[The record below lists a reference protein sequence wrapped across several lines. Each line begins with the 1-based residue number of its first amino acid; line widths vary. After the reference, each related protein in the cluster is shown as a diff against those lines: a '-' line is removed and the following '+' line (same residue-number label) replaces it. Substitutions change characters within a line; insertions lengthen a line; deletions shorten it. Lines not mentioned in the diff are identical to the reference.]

1 MCPAIVSGPCAV
13 SRALVLVSFS
23 HGDSLGDDG
32 PVPLSRGGGGEG
44 GSGKRGWG
52 RGVKGKSSRCNKCF
66 SLRASFART
75 VVGCDLH
82 GCSHGPSSLL
92 CVRQPPSSE

>member
-32 PVPLSRGGGGEG
+32 PVPLSRYGGGGGGVG
-44 GSGKRGWG
+44 GSGKRGG
-52 RGVKGKSSRCNKCF
+52 GSG
-66 SLRASFART
+66 
-75 VVGCDLH
+75 GE
-82 GCSHGPSSLL
+82 G
-92 CVRQPPSSE
+92 